1 MCVQC
6 MAGASL
12 CVGSASGMR
21 AWLATRGWSWLTPK
35 VMKRATV
42 GLMAAAVVASSVVVP
57 SAAPPSPTSPPSADT
72 PEQSVGTASSARAV
86 EDGRP

>member
-21 AWLATRGWSWLTPK
+21 AWLAMRNWRWLTPTAMRRLTIALMSAAVLASTVVVSGAQPTPSPSDSDASK
-35 VMKRATV
+35 QTPAQQRDARTV
-42 GLMAAAVVASSVVVP
+42 GGVP
-57 SAAPPSPTSPPSADT
+57 
-72 PEQSVGTASSARAV
+72 
-86 EDGRP
+86 